1 MAAAVVSGLG
11 ATRGEAAAD
20 DAAVEGVDDARVMA
34 ACVRSASTAAAVSAV
49 SAAAVRRGVGGAADT
64 RYAEH
69 AARHAMSDAQLARL
83 AVESLIEEAE
93 LTPKPALVDGRGSG
107 AHRDLD
113 LPTMRRSARALE
125 PTFEALARASRQRAP
140 SATLRAELA
149 QIGRAGEQAM
159 MRATDGSN
167 AHRGAIWITGLLV
180 AGAAISGAG
189 RRSAGVDGGVGVGG
203 DTVSA
208 RGPGLAS
215 ASAFAV
221 ASSSMAA
228 SVACARAA
236 GMAAAPSGSAVSAT
250 ASTASIESAPPASA
264 VISAIDHQA
273 FSNAARVCSLGAQ
286 IACFPDRFA
295 PPADSNGERV
305 RQRYQV
311 GGARREAQDGFPH
324 ALNVGLPA
332 LVQARERGIGERAAR
347 VDALLAIMASL
358 DDTCLL
364 HRAGLAGLQAGQ
376 QGARRVLAAGGSS
389 TAAGRAAFA
398 ALDRALVALNA
409 SPGGAA
415 DLLAATLFLDKL
427 SRHDF
432 TGSTAS
438 WNI

>member
-1 MAAAVVSGLG
+1 M
-11 ATRGEAAAD
+11 
-20 DAAVEGVDDARVMA
+20 
-34 ACVRSASTAAAVSAV
+34 
-49 SAAAVRRGVGGAADT
+49 SAAGVRPAQGIDT
-64 RYAEH
+64 CRTEH
-69 AARHAMSDAQLARL
+69 VASQALSDAQLARF

-125 PTFEALARASRQRAP
+125 STFEALARASRQRMP

-159 MRATDGSN
+159 MRATGGSN
-167 AHRGAIWITGLLV
+167 AHRGAIWIVGLMI
-180 AGAAISGAG
+180 AGAAISG
-189 RRSAGVDGGVGVGG
+189 V
-203 DTVSA
+203 A
-208 RGPGLAS
+208 RGAMGASGATSIPAASIASMPSIGPGACS
-215 ASAFAV
+215 ASPRRVFAD
-221 ASSSMAA
+221 AA
-228 SVACARAA
+228 
-236 GMAAAPSGSAVSAT
+236 
-250 ASTASIESAPPASA
+250 
-264 VISAIDHQA
+264 
-273 FSNAARVCSLGAQ
+273 NVCSLGAQ

-295 PPADSNGERV
+295 APADSNGERV

-311 GGARREAQDGFPH
+311 GGARREAQYGFPH
-324 ALNVGLPA
+324 ALDIGLPA
-332 LVQARERGIGERAAR
+332 LVQARERGIGESAAR

-364 HRAGLAGLQAGQ
+364 HRAGRAGLQAGQ

-389 TAAGRAAFA
+389 TTAGRAALA
-398 ALDRALVALNA
+398 TLDHTLVALNA

-427 SRHDF
+427 SRQDF

-438 WNI
+438 WNT

>member
-1 MAAAVVSGLG
+1 M
-11 ATRGEAAAD
+11 
-20 DAAVEGVDDARVMA
+20 
-34 ACVRSASTAAAVSAV
+34 
-49 SAAAVRRGVGGAADT
+49 
-64 RYAEH
+64 EH
-69 AARHAMSDAQLARL
+69 AARHALSDAQLARL

-125 PTFEALARASRQRAP
+125 STFEALARASRQRTP
-140 SATLRAELA
+140 SATLRSELA
-149 QIGRAGEQAM
+149 LIGRAGEQAM

-180 AGAAISGAG
+180 AGAAMNGVARRGAG
-189 RRSAGVDGGVGVGG
+189 
-203 DTVSA
+203 
-208 RGPGLAS
+208 
-215 ASAFAV
+215 
-221 ASSSMAA
+221 
-228 SVACARAA
+228 
-236 GMAAAPSGSAVSAT
+236 
-250 ASTASIESAPPASA
+250 
-264 VISAIDHQA
+264 HQA
-273 FSNAARVCSLGAQ
+273 FADAALACSLGAQ

-332 LVQARERGIGERAAR
+332 LAQARERGIGESAAR

-364 HRAGLAGLQAGQ
+364 HRAGLAGLHAGQ
-376 QGARRVLAAGGSS
+376 QGACRVLAAGGSS